1 MNELASGSRYGQG
14 RVCLGMIA
22 SVRTETLQDQPGS
35 FVLFRTGP
43 LLHGSFRS
51 LWPPLDCF
59 ELSGDRGIQR
69 VKIYFTPIPSQT
81 ETSQRLL
88 EAKNF
93 LIFCSKFTIS
103 GREFLIVV
111 SAPIVPAARAINIRN
126 TWPLPSHMQEPRKRE
141 VQDGRTGVETCLNR
155 KGPNKK

>member
-1 MNELASGSRYGQG
+1 MQLMNELASGSRYGQG

-69 VKIYFTPIPSQT
+69 VKIYFTPIPS
-81 ETSQRLL
+81 
-88 EAKNF
+88 
-93 LIFCSKFTIS
+93 
-103 GREFLIVV
+103 
-111 SAPIVPAARAINIRN
+111 
-126 TWPLPSHMQEPRKRE
+126 
-141 VQDGRTGVETCLNR
+141 
-155 KGPNKK
+155 